1 MSENRPDT
9 GNYYPW
15 LQKGA
20 DNQPMSMSFL
30 SQQWPDVDSGA
41 PRPAVRC
48 SSYCATIPS
57 LLSWHRGSCKAV
69 NVMVSHG
76 TSCFARTL
84 SISALNGSQRLDP
97 AQVAAPFL
105 RGRRSCHPRLQSL
118 RPDARACPGQ
128 VSVCQWHD
136 LAGRAVPGRSRQLEF
151 SAESARGRR
160 RPGGCMGLSIGGYRS
175 AHLFAL
181 DPRLR
186 TGVVSGWMP
195 SYPRQMFDHFR
206 HHTWMVCIPCTACTR
221 RTQRSAMYTNAWAP
235 VIDTGAAITTN
246 HIR

>member
-1 MSENRPDT
+1 MASEDADRAILAFNRFAQTHEHVLAKYLFASGTTWPGVLFQGDR
-9 GNYYPW
+9 
-15 LQKGA
+15 A
-20 DNQPMSMSFL
+20 SL
-30 SQQWPDVDSGA
+30 S
-41 PRPAVRC
+41 
-48 SSYCATIPS
+48 S
-57 LLSWHRGSCKAV
+57 LLS
-69 NVMVSHG
+69 
-76 TSCFARTL
+76 
-84 SISALNGSQRLDP
+84 
-97 AQVAAPFL
+97 
-105 RGRRSCHPRLQSL
+105 
-118 RPDARACPGQ
+118 RPEVDADR
-128 VSVCQWHD
+128 V
-136 LAGRAVPGRSRQLEF
+136 
-151 SAESARGRR
+151 
-160 RPGGCMGLSIGGYRS
+160 GCMGLSIGGYRS

>member
-48 SSYCATIPS
+48 RSYCATIPS

-84 SISALNGSQRLDP
+84 SISAPNGLI
-97 AQVAAPFL
+97 
-105 RGRRSCHPRLQSL
+105 
-118 RPDARACPGQ
+118 
-128 VSVCQWHD
+128 
-136 LAGRAVPGRSRQLEF
+136 
-151 SAESARGRR
+151 RR
-160 RPGGCMGLSIGGYRS
+160 RWRHRSSEDADRAILAFNRFAQTHEHVLAKYLFASGTTWPGVLFQGDRASLSSLLSRPEVDADRVGCMGLSIGGYRS

-221 RTQRSAMYTNAWAP
+221 RTQRSAMYTNAWVP
-235 VIDTGAAITTN
+235 LIDTGAAITTN